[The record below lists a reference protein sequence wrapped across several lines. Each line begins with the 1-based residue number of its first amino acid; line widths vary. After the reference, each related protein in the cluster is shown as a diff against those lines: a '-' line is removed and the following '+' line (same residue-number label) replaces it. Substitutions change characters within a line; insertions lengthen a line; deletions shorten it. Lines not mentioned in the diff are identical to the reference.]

1 MERIFWT
8 VVTHYIDGKTPL
20 LFRKQLKA
28 KVKRG
33 ADETCSKIPS
43 KTLVLEKA
51 LVWSSQSSFAGN
63 SSLSRLLLL
72 ITGWLIVYW

>member
-51 LVWSSQSSFAGN
+51 LV
-63 SSLSRLLLL
+63 
-72 ITGWLIVYW
+72 